1 MTAPV
6 FVDANVL
13 VYARDAGD
21 ATRQPRAQSW
31 LEWLWREQ
39 LGRTSMQ
46 VLSEYYVTVTRKLR
60 PGLPAEQAWDDVEA
74 LMHWSPQPIDR
85 ATMARAR
92 TIEVRHR
99 LSWWD
104 ALVVSAAREQGCAV
118 LLTEDLQDGA
128 LVDGVRIRNPFTHS
142 IEEHAAEP
150 YGGPDGRPPTLRGIR
165 PGRRQV
171 AR

>member
-46 VLSEYYVTVTRKLR
+46 VLSRA
-60 PGLPAEQAWDDVEA
+60 GL
-74 LMHWSPQPIDR
+74 
-85 ATMARAR
+85 
-92 TIEVRHR
+92 
-99 LSWWD
+99 
-104 ALVVSAAREQGCAV
+104 
-118 LLTEDLQDGA
+118 
-128 LVDGVRIRNPFTHS
+128 RNPFTHS

-150 YGGPDGRPPTLRGIR
+150 HGGPDGRPPSVRGIR
-165 PGRRQV
+165 PGHRQV